1 VEKGGSSCYDPIGS
15 YKMASQ
21 EVTGS
26 TLEELEERAKQYYE
40 RSRHAASGVSFEEA
54 FCLLEIPQQPDSYE
68 GPTRYCSQF
77 CFKLGEHEFAPKCRF
92 HGGANTSETANPD
105 LDSLVHNN
113 KASYIKHGMYASD
126 EHLKEFLDGKEQK
139 LYNRILSWAEVYGF
153 SEEEDPGPY
162 QMLRTLAIE
171 EVRKAKS
178 AEYLLEEGETDQKPI
193 FDGQGNLRDQED
205 VTNALSE
212 EHQKQVKLTIKLM
225 KELGITPKE
234 QARMGK
240 DEADASAS
248 EALAE
253 VAKQALDPDGGEY
266 NPEEFED
273 GS

>member
-1 VEKGGSSCYDPIGS
+1 
-15 YKMASQ
+15 MASE

-26 TLEELEERAKQYYE
+26 TPEELEERAKQYYD
-40 RSRHAASGVSFEEA
+40 RCKHAASGVSFEEA
-54 FCLLEIPQQPDSYE
+54 ICLLEIPRQPDDYE
-68 GPTRYCSQF
+68 GPTRYCTQF
-77 CFKLGEHEFAPKCRF
+77 CVKLGEHEFAPKCRF
-92 HGGANTSETANPD
+92 HGGANTSETADWEPHPENF
-105 LDSLVHNN
+105 VHNN
-113 KASYIKHGMYASD
+113 KPAYIKHGMYTSD
-126 EHLKEFLDGKEQK
+126 EHLKEFLDEKEKK
-139 LYNRILSWAEVYGF
+139 LHDRILSWAEVYGF
-153 SEEEDPGPY
+153 SEEEDPGSY

-178 AEYLLEEGETDQKPI
+178 AEYLLDKGETDQKPV
-193 FDGQGNLRDQED
+193 FDGQGNLREHED
-205 VTNALSE
+205 VSNALSE

-234 QARMGK
+234 RAKMGK

-266 NPEEFED
+266 NPEDFED